1 MSYPPPGETLQTLP
15 LVEARGVSVHLGRR
29 SVLEAVDLTV
39 HAGEIVTLIGLNGAG
54 KSTLVRVL
62 LGIIRPSRGEVVRAP
77 GLRIGYAPQ
86 HVHRDPVL
94 PMTVRRFLTLGA
106 AATRERL
113 EALLA
118 EVGAGA
124 ILDHPLAEISGGE
137 LHRVLLARALLREP
151 GLLVLDEPLAG
162 VDITGQGELYRL
174 IATIRDRY
182 GCGVL
187 LVSHDLHLVMAATD
201 TVVCLNRHV
210 CCTGHPR
217 AITRDP
223 AFVSLFGP
231 HVASALAIY
240 QHSHDHH
247 HDALGEPVPI
257 DSGMRTGPDEPH
269 GTIGAA
275 AHHSRE
281 VPGDPMP
288 IDHGTRASP
297 DTLNSMIAAE
307 VGNAGKAS
315 ADLGC
320 TGRSPR
326 PVIQSR

>member
-1 MSYPPPGETLQTLP
+1 MKSSEQMWGTGRASPPSGEPSTMSP
-15 LVEARGVSVHLGRR
+15 LVEARGVSVSFGRR
-29 SVLEAVDLTV
+29 NVLEGVDMAV

-62 LGIIRPSRGEVVRAP
+62 LGIVAPTRGRVVRAP
-77 GLRIGYAPQ
+77 GLRVGYAPQ

-94 PMTVRRFLTLGA
+94 PMTVQRFLTLGA
-106 AATRERL
+106 PATRERL
-113 EALLA
+113 ESLLA

-124 ILDHPLAEISGGE
+124 ILDHPMAEISGGE

-162 VDITGQGELYRL
+162 VDVTSQSELYRL
-174 IATIRDRY
+174 IASIRDRY

-201 TVVCLNRHV
+201 TVVCINRHV

-223 AFVSLFGP
+223 EFVSLFGS
-231 HVASALAIY
+231 HVASALAFY

-247 HDALGEPVPI
+247 HDALAEPVPLEHGSRS
-257 DSGMRTGPDEPH
+257 DSGAVNGVV
-269 GTIGAA
+269 GAEIRSA
-275 AHHSRE
+275 AQ
-281 VPGDPMP
+281 
-288 IDHGTRASP
+288 ASV
-297 DTLNSMIAAE
+297 DRVSSSGSHA
-307 VGNAGKAS
+307 
-315 ADLGC
+315 
-320 TGRSPR
+320 R
-326 PVIQSR
+326 

>member
-1 MSYPPPGETLQTLP
+1 MVRSSAVDPSRMPP
-15 LVEARGVSVHLGRR
+15 LVAAHGVSVSFGRR
-29 SVLEAVDLTV
+29 KVLEGVDLAV

-62 LGIIRPSRGEVVRAP
+62 LGIVSPDRGRVERAS

-94 PMTVRRFLTLGA
+94 PMTVARFLTLGA
-106 AATRERL
+106 PASRERL

-118 EVGAGA
+118 EVGASA

-162 VDITGQGELYRL
+162 VDVTSQSELYRL
-174 IATIRDRY
+174 IASIRDRL

-187 LVSHDLHLVMAATD
+187 LVSHDLHLVMASTD
-201 TVVCLNRHV
+201 TVVCINRHV

-217 AITRDP
+217 TIARDP

-231 HVASALAIY
+231 HVTNTLAVY
-240 QHSHDHH
+240 EHSHDHH
-247 HDALGEPVPI
+247 HDALAEPVRI
-257 DSGMRTGPDEPH
+257 DRGAPDEPLP
-269 GTIGAA
+269 AA
-275 AHHSRE
+275 RAVADEARCGSRDS
-281 VPGDPMP
+281 VR
-288 IDHGTRASP
+288 RAAQGG
-297 DTLNSMIAAE
+297 LRA
-307 VGNAGKAS
+307 
-315 ADLGC
+315 
-320 TGRSPR
+320 R
-326 PVIQSR
+326 

>member
-1 MSYPPPGETLQTLP
+1 MARPPAVVPPATP
-15 LVEARGVSVHLGRR
+15 LVEARGVSVSLGGR
-29 SVLEAVDLTV
+29 SVLDEVGLAV

-62 LGIIRPSRGEVVRAP
+62 LGIIRPSRGEVVRVP

-94 PMTVRRFLTLGA
+94 PMTVQRFLTVGA
-106 AATRERL
+106 PATRRRL
-113 EALLA
+113 ETLLA

-124 ILDHPLAEISGGE
+124 ILDHPVSGISGGE

-162 VDITGQGELYRL
+162 VDVTSQSELYRL
-174 IATIRDRY
+174 IAAIRDRY

-201 TVVCLNRHV
+201 TVVCINRHV

-223 AFVSLFGP
+223 AFVSLFGH
-231 HVASALAIY
+231 HVANTLAIY
-240 QHSHDHH
+240 EHSHDHR
-247 HDALGEPVPI
+247 HDALAEPGPI
-257 DSGMRTGPDEPH
+257 GSAMP
-269 GTIGAA
+269 AA
-275 AHHSRE
+275 WAE
-281 VPGDPMP
+281 E
-288 IDHGTRASP
+288 
-297 DTLNSMIAAE
+297 AAPQ
-307 VGNAGKAS
+307 AGK
-315 ADLGC
+315 
-320 TGRSPR
+320 
-326 PVIQSR
+326 V

>member
-1 MSYPPPGETLQTLP
+1 MDRPPAGDHSPMSP
-15 LVEARGVSVHLGRR
+15 LVEARGVSVSFGRR
-29 SVLEAVDLTV
+29 NVLEGVDLAV

-62 LGIIRPSRGEVVRAP
+62 LGIVRPSRGRVVRAS

-94 PMTVRRFLTLGA
+94 PMTVQRFLTLGA
-106 AATRERL
+106 PATRKRL
-113 EALLA
+113 AGLLA

-124 ILDHPLAEISGGE
+124 ILDHPVAEISGGE

-162 VDITGQGELYRL
+162 VDVTSQSELYRL
-174 IATIRDRY
+174 IADIRDRY

-201 TVVCLNRHV
+201 TVVCINRHV

-223 AFVSLFGP
+223 AFVSLFGR
-231 HVASALAIY
+231 HVANTLAVY
-240 QHSHDHH
+240 EHSHDHH
-247 HDALGEPVPI
+247 HDALAEPVPL
-257 DSGMRTGPDEPH
+257 H
-269 GTIGAA
+269 
-275 AHHSRE
+275 
-281 VPGDPMP
+281 
-288 IDHGTRASP
+288 HGTRANANTP
-297 DTLNSMIAAE
+297 NGRVAVEVRNGRIA
-307 VGNAGKAS
+307 
-315 ADLGC
+315 
-320 TGRSPR
+320 TGDRVAQDGT
-326 PVIQSR
+326 PVR